1 MSFADWKKRS
11 RVYKET
17 IDRNMFAWP
26 DIEDACAAAYKA
38 GQRDGMKVAEA
49 MTAEQLQDQT
59 EAAGGA
65 SDSTRKLD
73 IGD

>member
-1 MSFADWKKRS
+1 MAFADWKKRS

-49 MTAEQLQDQT
+49 IAQNAIGL
-59 EAAGGA
+59 
-65 SDSTRKLD
+65 RFKL
-73 IGD
+73 GKKV